1 MRSQKIALAFV
12 AMFLWGCGGSSGNV
26 PLVVDVS
33 FTGGDS
39 YDGRRTPIT
48 TVTVESFAVLSASSN
63 FRIQVVAVEQELVE
77 VPRVIDVLFA
87 EANPQPG
94 TYEFSRAFPP
104 VPPVTAYTESFS
116 EGDKGWTS
124 VSGSITV
131 ISNDGNVL
139 RARLNNVSCIASD
152 SSSGTVSLDGP
163 VEVRI
168 RRS

>member
-1 MRSQKIALAFV
+1 MRSQKIALAFT
-12 AMFLWGCGGSSGNV
+12 AMFILGCGGSSGNV
-26 PLVVDVS
+26 PLVVNVS
-33 FTGGDS
+33 STGSDT

-63 FRIQVVAVEQELVE
+63 FRIQVVAVEQEPVE
-77 VPRVIDVLFA
+77 VVRAVGILFA

-104 VPPVTAYTESFS
+104 VPPFVDYTETFE
-116 EGDKGWTS
+116 EGDKRWTS

-139 RARLNNVSCIASD
+139 RARLNNVSCIANG
-152 SSSGTVSLDGP
+152 SSSGTVILDGP
-163 VEVRI
+163 VEVPI
-168 RRS
+168 RSE

>member
-1 MRSQKIALAFV
+1 
-12 AMFLWGCGGSSGNV
+12 MFIWGCGGSSGNV
-26 PLVVDVS
+26 PLVIDVS
-33 FTGGDS
+33 FSGSDI

-63 FRIQVVAVEQELVE
+63 FRIQVVAVEQEPVE
-77 VPRVIDVLFA
+77 VSRVVDVVFA
-87 EANPQPG
+87 EANPSPG

-104 VPPVTAYTESFS
+104 VPPVIVYTESFS

-139 RARLNNVSCIASD
+139 RARLNNVSCIARG
-152 SSSGTVSLDGP
+152 SSSGTVILDGP
-163 VEVRI
+163 VEVPI